1 MDSLTTSK
9 PLVATAYAAAF
20 ALIGVSIAFNI
31 GAAIERADTLPGQIA
46 WAVASAASDTLKVLA
61 PLALVATLRRRA
73 WAEALPV
80 ALILVVTATYSL
92 TSAISFAHGSRD
104 AVTASRTEAVQTAAR
119 EKQAFDDASGK
130 LAALGTA
137 RLAGEVTAERDA
149 ILADPRAGG
158 CLTMN
163 GPYTKAHCPQVAT
176 LNAELARAQERTRLE
191 SDVARL
197 RSELAAFPAVSAPDP
212 AASAVIGYLALFGL
226 KASPEAVA
234 FWLSALAVAL
244 VEVGS
249 AFGLVLAGSLAHRP
263 GEAVEVVNEG
273 LATSERAPEPVLMP
287 SAPPALTAE
296 APVAAPMALPSDPAL
311 DRLRAAA
318 NSGVIEAPQSEIAR
332 LLGTSKTS
340 ANRVLHKLADI
351 GALSM
356 TTGMHGTRLVLN

>member
-1 MDSLTTSK
+1 MNKLTTSK
-9 PLVATAYAAAF
+9 PIVAIAYLAAF
-20 ALIGVSIAFNI
+20 ALIGVSIAFNV

-73 WAEALPV
+73 WAEALPC

-249 AFGLVLAGSLAHRP
+249 AFGLVLAGALAHRP
-263 GEAVEVVNEG
+263 ADTEVVNEG
-273 LATSERAPEPVLMP
+273 LATSERAPEPVLTP
-287 SAPPALTAE
+287 SAAPTLIVE
-296 APVAAPMALPSDPAL
+296 APVTAPVAVASDPAL